1 MALKIINC
9 KEQIIGP
16 LAWLL
21 AGKVTGLIILN
32 IDEPHFESTYV
43 SKSVIDSFVGKYK
56 YLFGKLGIIE
66 CREAVTN
73 IINTMKLLD
82 ISESLS

>member
-21 AGKVTGLIILN
+21 AGKVTGLVILN
-32 IDEPHFESTYV
+32 IDEPHFESTYDP
-43 SKSVIDSFVGKYK
+43 KSVIDSLVGKYE

-66 CREAVTN
+66 CREAVAN
-73 IINTMKLLD
+73 IIRNIKPSD
-82 ISESLS
+82 IPESLR